1 MQLVRLLRQV
11 MVSKEKEV
19 ETMKARMRKELEQ
32 RLSEALEE
40 VDKVRKERLVF
51 FLQEHFP

>member
-1 MQLVRLLRQV
+1 